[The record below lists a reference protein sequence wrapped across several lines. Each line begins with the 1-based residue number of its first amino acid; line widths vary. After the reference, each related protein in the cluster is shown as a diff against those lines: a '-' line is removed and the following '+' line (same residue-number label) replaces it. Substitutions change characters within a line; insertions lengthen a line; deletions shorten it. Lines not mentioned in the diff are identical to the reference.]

1 MKPAPAIVGDS
12 HHSADIEV
20 FDDFLCECSRVFAPL
35 FGEDERG
42 VGLVIAKTR
51 VGRRHDLAGRR
62 QTGGGESAR

>member
-1 MKPAPAIVGDS
+1 MIFCAS
-12 HHSADIEV
+12 
-20 FDDFLCECSRVFAPL
+20 CSRVLAPL

-42 VGLVIAKTR
+42 VGLVIAETR